1 MMTLKQA
8 NQKNKMTLKQGIELV
23 ESKGYTFIKIN
34 DNYDYCYYLEFR
46 SPEGRIQLL
55 SQWDI
60 ENNNF

>member
-1 MMTLKQA
+1 
-8 NQKNKMTLKQGIELV
+8 MTLKQGIELV
-23 ESKGYTFIKIN
+23 ESKGYKFIKIN

-60 ENNNF
+60 QNNNF

>member
-1 MMTLKQA
+1 
-8 NQKNKMTLKQGIELV
+8 MTLKQGIELV

-46 SPEGRIQLL
+46 SPEGWIQLL

-60 ENNNF
+60 QNNNF

>member
-1 MMTLKQA
+1 MTLKQA
-8 NQKNKMTLKQGIELV
+8 NRKNKMTLKQGIELV
-23 ESKGYTFIKIN
+23 ESKGYKFIQIN
-34 DNYDYCYYLEFR
+34 KNYSCYYLEFR